1 AKEELL
7 FFLNEHAA
15 MKGFMGEHEEALRLC
30 EEGLRLAVRS
40 RGFAVREVALNL
52 HATCA
57 NVASRR
63 FDFDAAIDSYQRA
76 LEIAEAIGSSVN
88 QAVIL
93 NNLGIVF
100 VHSDRYGDA
109 IEALREAESTCLRL
123 DEGPSLATIYGNLA
137 VLYTKRGEFEAME
150 RCLEQARS
158 LSPAALGRRQQFFL
172 EHTRGVCLM
181 YRGCYGEATNC
192 FEAAIRFGESMG
204 DRYVTLFDEV
214 YRAESLVFQGRYAE
228 ATRELE
234 RLAAREDA
242 GRVRRMA
249 IARLAFLRALTGARP
264 STAKSVAEHEAGGSE
279 RKIPFLDAWDA
290 LFVGWALSVS
300 GFSEKAQQR
309 LSAAEGFFRRHGAA
323 PALSLVIWIRAEG
336 RFLAG
341 DIQGARELLASSPG
355 GRNDLTEFLFPLLE
369 ARLLLEGESPAAA
382 PARAADLL
390 ARAGA
395 ALVGNRLP
403 EWEQRFD
410 HLRGALLGEAEY
422 RSRVERQRAELS
434 RELPDETRD
443 AYLSSSHWSAWT
455 AVELPLRETAEEA
468 EGTAVRGRKSA
479 STSRTAS
486 LTREDRAVARAKL
499 VTRSSPMRH
508 LADTLERIRETELP
522 VLIRGE
528 TGSGKELVARIIHD
542 ESRRSA
548 AKFQVVDCSTIPSGL
563 LEAELFGARAGAFT
577 DLTSDRQGILR
588 RSAGGTVLLDEIG
601 EFPMD
606 VQAKLLRVIA
616 DGVIRPLGA
625 ETGERIDVRFL
636 FSTALDLLEEVE
648 RGRFR
653 QDLFHRI
660 DVVSIRVPPLRE
672 RPEDLPDLVGVLLA
686 EGAAA
691 RKDAQGGGD
700 RDDLPEL
707 DDGAID
713 RLRNWPWPGNVRELK
728 NLLSRLQLENPD
740 RVTAAD
746 LDHLLADSDTT
757 TVFPRSLLAQ
767 ESLPALKETLERD
780 YLLHHLRRLRGN
792 TGALCR
798 FLGLGRRQLYRRFE
812 RLGISLREEKR
823 KT

>member
-1 AKEELL
+1 
-7 FFLNEHAA
+7 
-15 MKGFMGEHEEALRLC
+15 M
-30 EEGLRLAVRS
+30 
-40 RGFAVREVALNL
+40 
-52 HATCA
+52 
-57 NVASRR
+57 
-63 FDFDAAIDSYQRA
+63 
-76 LEIAEAIGSSVN
+76 
-88 QAVIL
+88 
-93 NNLGIVF
+93 
-100 VHSDRYGDA
+100 
-109 IEALREAESTCLRL
+109 
-123 DEGPSLATIYGNLA
+123 
-137 VLYTKRGEFEAME
+137 
-150 RCLEQARS
+150 
-158 LSPAALGRRQQFFL
+158 
-172 EHTRGVCLM
+172 
-181 YRGCYGEATNC
+181 
-192 FEAAIRFGESMG
+192 
-204 DRYVTLFDEV
+204 
-214 YRAESLVFQGRYAE
+214 
-228 ATRELE
+228 
-234 RLAAREDA
+234 
-242 GRVRRMA
+242 
-249 IARLAFLRALTGARP
+249 
-264 STAKSVAEHEAGGSE
+264 
-279 RKIPFLDAWDA
+279 
-290 LFVGWALSVS
+290 
-300 GFSEKAQQR
+300 
-309 LSAAEGFFRRHGAA
+309 
-323 PALSLVIWIRAEG
+323 
-336 RFLAG
+336 
-341 DIQGARELLASSPG
+341 
-355 GRNDLTEFLFPLLE
+355 
-369 ARLLLEGESPAAA
+369 
-382 PARAADLL
+382 
-390 ARAGA
+390 
-395 ALVGNRLP
+395 
-403 EWEQRFD
+403 
-410 HLRGALLGEAEY
+410 
-422 RSRVERQRAELS
+422 
-434 RELPDETRD
+434 
-443 AYLSSSHWSAWT
+443 
-455 AVELPLRETAEEA
+455 
-468 EGTAVRGRKSA
+468 
-479 STSRTAS
+479 
-486 LTREDRAVARAKL
+486 
-499 VTRSSPMRH
+499 
-508 LADTLERIRETELP
+508 
-522 VLIRGE
+522 
-528 TGSGKELVARIIHD
+528 
-542 ESRRSA
+542 
-548 AKFQVVDCSTIPSGL
+548 VDCSTLPSGL

-636 FSTALDLLEEVE
+636 FSTARDLLEEVE

-798 FLGLGRRQLYRRFE
+798 FLDLGRRQLYRRFE